1 MRMLLVLTAL
11 SPLLLAGNY
20 SLAHANQMKVHRK
33 VYQPDAGWTAR
44 YNNKIQSVPS
54 DAAVSNGEHQG
65 LINGVSP
72 GPARWPGDTQLTN

>member
-11 SPLLLAGNY
+11 SPLLLASNY
-20 SLAHANQMKVHRK
+20 SLAHTNQVKVHRK
-33 VYQPDAGWTAR
+33 VDQPDAGWTAR
-44 YNNKIQSVPS
+44 YDRMQSLPS
-54 DAAVSNGEHQG
+54 DAGVSNSEHQG